1 MNKLFY
7 LGLSVLDGYELFV
20 HGFSTLWLLF
30 LIVAMTG
37 LALQFMDDDK
47 LSGPPRI
54 AAGWLVILHALAWI
68 AAIIA
73 LFFHYV

>member
-1 MNKLFY
+1 MTFIY
-7 LGLSVLDGYELFV
+7 LILAALDSYGLYV
-20 HGFSTLWLLF
+20 HGFSAVLVSL